1 MLQSHRLYFLTRHR
15 GLMAVLLSL
24 MLAACGGSSSNSVQ
38 PAPIAPVPDEV
49 PAEPTL
55 LPDDII
61 EGPVVGYVAVD
72 ETLVGATVTLETHDG
87 VILTLAQGI
96 NETQVDGIFRVE
108 TAEARRGLR
117 VVVTGGETSQESF
130 GGTLSAY
137 VETEGDFHDAID
149 VNIVTTLVDRVRMVG
164 ELSAEEAES
173 RVRHFLS
180 LPDDLSIQS
189 DFRFS
194 NDFDPRLFMQRAAD
208 EVEEGPGGFDYY
220 LDILT
225 DDILSGLDFQR
236 SYARQTPLLGSPTIM
251 TTIAYGLISG
261 AASNVGDNAM
271 GRILSGLGLGK
282 SKDVINKL
290 QEISKQL
297 GAIEGKV
304 DEVNKR
310 VADLA
315 KQVADAGLA
324 KEVSA
329 LNVMYKDLQLLPSLP
344 AAEQKRVL
352 RGSAYSKGLLER
364 ISELEDKR
372 TLFSETLSGANGAS
386 SSSLIKVHANSLSL
400 GQRFYSIRHENELK
414 AVVNFYDTYNI
425 QLYYLL
431 MELYR
436 FEEAEN
442 IAACKKTALEQ
453 GQTVDCEAQESLQG
467 LINERKKELDNARAI
482 YLAMLPRS
490 LPSENAFIQLSTGQ
504 MWIGAP
510 YVHYISF
517 APYFPVNKWL
527 PNFGGST
534 ADYRVDWGGRHYIY
548 NNSSKYAWPV
558 KPEQIAGKLWA
569 KKSWMIP
576 SEPTLWSAFVNP
588 NKLDAPSWAKSTGA
602 PEHLF
607 KGSVFIWSNKCEVDR
622 RETSYAD
629 TYRIKVSSC
638 TFLDHKRNDTS
649 WAQKSGDF
657 QSPSYNSA
665 KPTAGKAHHFAY
677 WDMTLAERQCY
688 LPWLEKSA
696 AACKY

>member
-1 MLQSHRLYFLTRHR
+1 MLQFHRLFFSTRHHL
-15 GLMAVLLSL
+15 LMAVLLSL

-38 PAPIAPVPDEV
+38 PAPIAPIPEEV
-49 PAEPTL
+49 PVEPEL

-87 VILTLAQGI
+87 VILTLAEEI
-96 NETQVDGIFRVE
+96 NETQADGIFRVE

-117 VVVTGGETSQESF
+117 VVITGGETSQESF

-149 VNIVTTLVDRVRMVG
+149 VNIVTTLVDRVRMAG
-164 ELSAEEAES
+164 ELSAEEAER

-194 NDFDPRLFMQRAAD
+194 NDFDPRLFMQSAAD

-282 SKDVINKL
+282 SQDVINKL

-372 TLFSETLSGANGAS
+372 TLFSETLTGANGAS
-386 SSSLIKVHANSLSL
+386 TSSVIKVHANSLSL
-400 GQRFYSIRHENELK
+400 GQKFYSIRHENELK

-442 IAACKKTALEQ
+442 IAQCKKTALEE
-453 GQTVDCEAQESLQG
+453 GQTVDCDAQESLQG
-467 LINERKKELDNARAI
+467 LIIQRKKELDDARAI
-482 YLAMLPRS
+482 YLAMLPRP
-490 LPSENAFIQLSTGQ
+490 LPSDNAFIQLSTGQ

-510 YVHYISF
+510 YVHYIDF
-517 APYFPVNKWL
+517 APNFPVNKWI
-527 PNFGGST
+527 PNFGST
-534 ADYRVDWGGRHYIY
+534 SDYRVERSDGRHYIY
-548 NNSSKYAWPV
+548 NSSSKYSWPV

-569 KKSWMIP
+569 KKGWMIP

-588 NKLDAPSWAKSTGA
+588 NKLDAASWAKSTGA

-622 RETSYAD
+622 KEASRD

-638 TFLDHKRNDTS
+638 TFLDLKRNNTS